1 MLPVMAIGDQIRAAR
16 IRLGMTQRAL
26 ATQIGVD
33 KSAVAQWEGGGG
45 GKGIRTQNLIEV
57 ARVLQIKPSELLG
70 EDTAADTM
78 NLTDQREMTV
88 VTLYRHLTESLRVIH
103 LQLLY
108 SHAGMVP
115 GQPAKQKRR
124 PRNSKRMAS

>member
-1 MLPVMAIGDQIRAAR
+1 
-16 IRLGMTQRAL
+16 MTQRAL
-26 ATQIGVD
+26 AKQIGVD

-45 GKGIRTQNLIEV
+45 KGKGIRTQNLVEV

-70 EDTAADTM
+70 EDIAADTM